1 MAQEQSAMST
11 PNPSQPENS
20 LLSPSV
26 RAIIAQSVPED
37 YDGHTEF
44 SRMTP
49 AQRLAWLDQAVLF
62 IAAQKDANASLRVA
76 EEPSDKYK
84 AK

>member
-1 MAQEQSAMST
+1 MST

-20 LLSPSV
+20 PTSPDV
-26 RAIIAQSVPED
+26 LAIIAQTKPED

-49 AQRLAWLDQAVLF
+49 AQRLTWLDQAVLF
-62 IAAQKDANASLRVA
+62 IAAQKDANRSWKVA

>member
-1 MAQEQSAMST
+1 MTM

-20 LLSPSV
+20 SVSPDV
-26 RAIIAQSVPED
+26 RAIIAQTSPED
-37 YDGHTEF
+37 YDGHTKF

-62 IAAQKDANASLRVA
+62 IAAQKDASTSWKVA
-76 EEPSDKYK
+76 EEPANKYK
-84 AK
+84 AE